1 LAIASSKTVNLYRP
15 HQSHPLPLLLYLEWV
30 LLAIAIITELAPT
43 PLYRVP
49 RSAPIAFASTIGFS
63 VMGLVPPRYIAAPIK
78 SFIYV
83 AIEGGLILL
92 GILIGG
98 IRLFPLLCLVL
109 AMRSCVRFALPGRVA
124 IACVSF
130 GLFLVGLA
138 QRLQNTVLPNIR
150 NLGILTILQVS
161 LTLLFL
167 LSLTFVLLLVNALLA
182 ERQSRENLAIVNE
195 QLRAYALRIED
206 QATLQERNRIARDI
220 HDSLGHALTALNIQ
234 LETALKLGKTNPE
247 RAHSFLA
254 EAKRLGST
262 ALQEVR
268 RSISTLRVDPLEGKT
283 LEAAIESLTQGFQR
297 ATGIEPHC
305 HIQLP
310 FTLPMEVNI
319 AIYRIVQ
326 ESLTNICKYAI
337 DPENIDALQ
346 VEILLKSLPSAIYLT
361 IGDNG
366 RGFHIDR
373 NRTGFG
379 LQGMRERAM
388 ALGGRFDLR
397 SSVGNGCE
405 ISVQIPLSPTI
416 G

>member
-1 LAIASSKTVNLYRP
+1 VNQYHLQRYY
-15 HQSHPLPLLLYLEWV
+15 PLPLLLYLEWL
-30 LLAIAIITELAPT
+30 LLAIAIVTEIAPT

-49 RSAPIAFASTIGFS
+49 RSVPIAFASTIGFGL
-63 VMGLVPPRYIAAPIK
+63 MGLLPPRYIAASIK

-83 AIEGGLILL
+83 AIESGLILL
-92 GILIGG
+92 AILIGG

-109 AMRSCVRFALPGRVA
+109 AMRSCVRFPLPGRVA

-130 GLFLVGLA
+130 GLFVVGLG
-138 QRLQNTVLPNIR
+138 QRFQNTVLPNIR
-150 NLGILTILQVS
+150 NLPGILLILQVS

-167 LSLTFVLLLVNALLA
+167 LSLAFILLLVNALLA
-182 ERQSRENLAIVNE
+182 ERQSREHLAIANE

-206 QATLQERNRIARDI
+206 QAALQERNRIARDI

-234 LETALKLGKTNPE
+234 LETALKLGKANPE

-268 RSISTLRVDPLEGKT
+268 RSISTLRADPLEGKT
-283 LEAAIESLTQGFQR
+283 LEAAIYSLTQGFQR
-297 ATGIEPHC
+297 ATGIAPHC
-305 HIQLP
+305 LIQLP
-310 FTLPMEVNI
+310 FNLPMEVNI

-337 DPENIDALQ
+337 DPESVAILR
-346 VEILLKSLPSAIYLT
+346 VEILLESMPSAMHLT
-361 IGDNG
+361 IRDNG
-366 RGFHIDR
+366 RGFHTDR

-379 LQGMRERAM
+379 LQGMRERTM

-405 ISVQIPLSPTI
+405 ISVQIPLSPKI
-416 G
+416 A